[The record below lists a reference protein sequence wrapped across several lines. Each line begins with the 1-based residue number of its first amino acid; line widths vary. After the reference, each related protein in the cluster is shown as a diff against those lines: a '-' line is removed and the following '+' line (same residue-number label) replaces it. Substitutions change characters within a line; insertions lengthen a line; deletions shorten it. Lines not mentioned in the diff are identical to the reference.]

1 MKKKPKEFLQLQQE
15 FYDNIEKK
23 GLSPKL
29 CHYVWDVLVRMNI
42 GYGFNVSHT
51 LAYSL
56 IALQEANLAYHYPII
71 YWNTANL
78 ISDSGGEES
87 TVAYGKIAKAV
98 NNIQKEGTHV
108 TLPDI
113 NRVRFDF
120 RPDAEK
126 NEIIYGLKPISG
138 IGTKLA
144 KAIIDLQPYTSM
156 WDFYEKM
163 QHFKSEVTINEDGE
177 EEKNKFGDT
186 AMITLIKAG
195 AFDEIEQKP
204 RTEIMKEFITYLSSP
219 LKALKM
225 QHILDLNKLG
235 LLTES
240 QKSYELRLY
249 RFTKYLYQKDFFV
262 KQTGKS
268 PNTAWYRLDRKFA
281 EPFFNQYFEAN
292 MSEGKD
298 YEYDEEGYLIVK
310 KGSLDREFK
319 KLTEDFKDKV
329 LTNQEFLDII
339 NQHKMEELWQ
349 EKVPGT
355 ISCWEMQSLNFY
367 YSGHEL
373 LNVNKKLYQI
383 ENFFDKPQE
392 PELSGTYWYKGQE
405 KPRFKLTRIAGTV
418 LDKNKNKNTVTL
430 LTLDGVVDV
439 KFYKGQFSFYDKQIV
454 EVDELGKK
462 TTLEKSWFQRGNIL
476 LVTGFRR
483 DEQFI
488 PRKYTDS
495 IFKHSLQLITA
506 INEDGTLDLQSER
519 IEVD

>member
-1 MKKKPKEFLQLQQE
+1 MKKNPKQFNELEHEFFQNVE
-15 FYDNIEKK
+15 EKH
-23 GLSPKL
+23 LSEKL
-29 CHYVWDVLVRMNI
+29 CKYAWEKGVLPSK
-42 GYGFNVSHT
+42 GYGFNSAHT
-51 LAYSL
+51 LSYS
-56 IALQEANLAYHYPII
+56 IIGLQEANLAYKYPVI

-78 ISDSGGEES
+78 ISDSGGEDGS
-87 TVAYGKIAKAV
+87 VNYGKIAKAIGD
-98 NNIQKEGTHV
+98 IQKEGV
-108 TLPDI
+108 QLELPGI
-113 NRVRFDF
+113 NKVKFNF
-120 RPDAEK
+120 RPDAKENK
-126 NEIIYGLKPISG
+126 VVYGLKPISG

-163 QHFKSEVTINEDGE
+163 QQFKSEVTINEDGE

-195 AFDEIEQKP
+195 AFDELEQKP
-204 RTEIMKEFITYLSSP
+204 RTEIMKEFISYLSSP

-225 QHILDLNKLG
+225 QHILDLNNLG

-249 RFTKYLYQKDFFV
+249 KFTKYLYQKKFFV

-268 PNTAWYRLDRKFA
+268 PNTAWYQLDRKFA
-281 EPFFNQYFEAN
+281 EPFFYQHFEAN
-292 MSEGKD
+292 MTEGKD
-298 YEYDEEGYLIVK
+298 YEYDNEGYIIVK
-310 KGSLDREFK
+310 KGSMDREYK
-319 KLTEDFKDKV
+319 KLVEDFKDKV
-329 LTNQEFLDII
+329 LTNPEFLDII
-339 NQHKMEELWQ
+339 NQKKMDELWQ

-355 ISCWEMQSLNFY
+355 ISRWEMQSLNFY

-373 LNVNKKLYQI
+373 ANVDKKMYQI
-383 ENFFDKPQE
+383 ENFFEKPQE

-430 LTLDGVVDV
+430 LTLDGVVDI
-439 KFYKGQFSFYDKQIV
+439 KFYKGQFNFYDRQIV
-454 EVDELGKK
+454 QVDEEGKK
-462 TTLEKSWFQRGNIL
+462 TVLEKSWFQRGTLL

-483 DEQFI
+483 EEQFV
-488 PRKYTDS
+488 PRKYNDS
-495 IFKHSLQLITA
+495 IFKHSLQLIT
-506 INEDGTLDLQSER
+506 NVNDDGTLDLQSER